1 MTGRKI
7 MRPGLMRPG
16 LMRPVAALPVAVI
29 LLLAGCTSGGS
40 PSASAPSAS
49 APSASTGQPPPAAK
63 SFTLKKLDQPGG
75 QISLAAYAGKPVII
89 NFFASW
95 CTPCKKETPLLAKF
109 YKSSHGKVV
118 IIGVDANDEA
128 GPAKK
133 FVQAADVTYPVAVDP
148 FPAKTTTSYGV
159 FALPQTFF
167 LNSRHH
173 IVKKIIGGVTLTQLT
188 KGVALIDNRNTSL
201 AAGAQGQG

>member
-1 MTGRKI
+1 MTGRR
-7 MRPGLMRPG
+7 MAR
-16 LMRPVAALPVAVI
+16 AATALPLAAF
-29 LLLAGCTSGGS
+29 LLLAGCSSGQKAAAK
-40 PSASAPSAS
+40 PL
-49 APSASTGQPPPAAK
+49 PAAK
-63 SFTLKKLDQPGG
+63 SFSLKVLDRPGQ

-95 CTPCKKETPLLAKF
+95 CAPCKKETPLLARF

-128 GPAKK
+128 DPAEK

-167 LNSRHH
+167 LNSRHR
-173 IVKKIIGGVTLTQLT
+173 IVKKILGGVTLTELT
-188 KGVALIDNRNTSL
+188 KGVALIDHRTSTL

>member
-1 MTGRKI
+1 MTGRKR
-7 MRPGLMRPG
+7 MRTRLVRPRLMRPG
-16 LMRPVAALPVAVI
+16 IMSTVAALPLAAI
-29 LLLAGCTSGGS
+29 LLLAGCSSGAS
-40 PSASAPSAS
+40 PSAGAGRPL
-49 APSASTGQPPPAAK
+49 PAAR
-63 SFTLKKLDQPGG
+63 SFTLKELDQPGQ
-75 QISLAAYAGKPVII
+75 QISLAKYAGKPVII

-167 LNSRHH
+167 LNSRHR
-173 IVKKIIGGVTLTQLT
+173 IVKKILGDVTLTQLT

>member
-1 MTGRKI
+1 
-7 MRPGLMRPG
+7 MRT
-16 LMRPVAALPVAVI
+16 VAALPLAVI
-29 LLLAGCTSGGS
+29 LLLAGCSSGGS
-40 PSASAPSAS
+40 PSAST
-49 APSASTGQPPPAAK
+49 PSASTGKPLPAAK
-63 SFTLKKLDQPGG
+63 SFTLKELDRPGR
-75 QISLAAYAGKPVII
+75 QISLADYAGKPVII

-109 YKSSHGKVV
+109 YRSSHGKVV

-133 FVQAADVTYPVAVDP
+133 FVQGADVTYPVAVDP

-167 LNSRHH
+167 LNSRHR
-173 IVKKIIGGVTLTQLT
+173 IVKKILGGVTLTQLT
-188 KGVALIDNRNTSL
+188 MGVALIDNRNTSL
-201 AAGAQGQG
+201 AAGAQGRG

>member
-1 MTGRKI
+1 MTGRRIARPKI
-7 MRPGLMRPG
+7 MRAKIMRT
-16 LMRPVAALPVAVI
+16 ATALPLAAI
-29 LLLAGCTSGGS
+29 LLLAGCSSGTTASS
-40 PSASAPSAS
+40 PAN
-49 APSASTGQPPPAAK
+49 TGQPLPAAK
-63 SFTLKKLDQPGG
+63 SFSLKVLARPGQ
-75 QISLAAYAGKPVII
+75 QISLAHYAGKPVII

-95 CTPCKKETPLLAKF
+95 CTPCKKETPLLARF

-118 IIGVDANDEA
+118 IIGVDANDQA
-128 GPAKK
+128 GPAEK

-167 LNSRHH
+167 LNSRHR
-173 IVKKIIGGVTLTQLT
+173 IVKKILGDVTLTQLT
-188 KGVALIDNRNTSL
+188 KGVALIDNRNTTL

>member
-7 MRPGLMRPG
+7 MRPKIVGPTIIT
-16 LMRPVAALPVAVI
+16 VAALPLAVI
-29 LLLAGCTSGGS
+29 LFLAGCSSGS
-40 PSASAPSAS
+40 PPASSSAN
-49 APSASTGQPPPAAK
+49 TGKPLPAAK
-63 SFTLKKLDQPGG
+63 SFTLKVLDRPGQ
-75 QISLAAYAGKPVII
+75 QISLADYAGKPVIV

-95 CTPCKKETPLLAKF
+95 CTPCKKETPLLARF
-109 YKSSHGKVV
+109 YKSSHGKVA

-128 GPAKK
+128 GPAEK

-148 FPAKTTTSYGV
+148 FPAKITTSYGV

-167 LNSRHH
+167 LNSRHR
-173 IVKKIIGGVTLTQLT
+173 IVKKILGGVTLTQLT
-188 KGVALIDNRNTSL
+188 KGVALIDNRNTTL

>member
-1 MTGRKI
+1 MTGRPRAI
-7 MRPGLMRPG
+7 LAA
-16 LMRPVAALPVAVI
+16 AALPLAVI
-29 LLLAGCTSGGS
+29 LLLAGCSSGGT
-40 PSASAPSAS
+40 PAAKAL
-49 APSASTGQPPPAAK
+49 PAAK
-63 SFTLKKLDQPGG
+63 SFTLKELDQPGR

-95 CTPCKKETPLLAKF
+95 CTPCQKETPLLAKF
-109 YKSSHGKVV
+109 YQSSHGKVV
-118 IIGVDANDEA
+118 IIGVDANDQS
-128 GPAKK
+128 GPAEK
-133 FVQAADVTYPVAVDP
+133 FVRTSGVRYPVAVDP

-167 LNSRHH
+167 LNARHR

-188 KGVALIDNRNTSL
+188 KGVALMDTRNTSL

>member
-7 MRPGLMRPG
+7 TRPRLTRLGIMST
-16 LMRPVAALPVAVI
+16 VAALPLAVS
-29 LLLAGCTSGGS
+29 LLLAGC
-40 PSASAPSAS
+40 SAGAS
-49 APSASTGQPPPAAK
+49 PSASTGKPLPAAK
-63 SFTLKKLDQPGG
+63 SFTLKELDQPG
-75 QISLAAYAGKPVII
+75 QRISLASYAGKPVVI

-95 CTPCKKETPLLAKF
+95 CTPCQKETPLLAKF
-109 YKSSHGKVV
+109 YRSSHGKVV

-167 LNSRHH
+167 LNSKHR
-173 IVKKIIGGVTLTQLT
+173 IVKKILGDVTLTQLT
-188 KGVALIDNRNTSL
+188 KGVALIDSRNTSL

>member
-7 MRPGLMRPG
+7 MRPRLMG
-16 LMRPVAALPVAVI
+16 TVAALPLALI
-29 LLLAGCTSGGS
+29 LLLAGCSSG
-40 PSASAPSAS
+40 AS
-49 APSASTGQPPPAAK
+49 PAANTGK
-63 SFTLKKLDQPGG
+63 PLPAARSFTLKELDQPGQ
-75 QISLAAYAGKPVII
+75 QISLADYAGKPVII

-95 CTPCKKETPLLAKF
+95 CTACKKETPLLAKF
-109 YKSSHGKVV
+109 YRSSHGKVV

-167 LNSRHH
+167 LNSRHR
-173 IVKKIIGGVTLTQLT
+173 IVKKILGDVTLTQLT

-201 AAGAQGQG
+201 AAGDQGQG

>member
-1 MTGRKI
+1 
-7 MRPGLMRPG
+7 MRT
-16 LMRPVAALPVAVI
+16 VAALPLAVI
-29 LLLAGCTSGGS
+29 LLLAGCSSGGS
-40 PSASAPSAS
+40 PSASSPSAN
-49 APSASTGQPPPAAK
+49 TGKPLPAAN
-63 SFTLKKLDQPGG
+63 SFRLKELDQPGQ
-75 QISLAAYAGKPVII
+75 QISLADYAGKPVII

-128 GPAKK
+128 SPAKK

-167 LNSRHH
+167 LNSRHR
-173 IVKKIIGGVTLTQLT
+173 IVKKILGDVTLTQLT
-188 KGVALIDNRNTSL
+188 KGVALIDNRNTSP

>member
-1 MTGRKI
+1 MTGREL
-7 MRPGLMRPG
+7 MRTRLVRPRLTRPGIMST
-16 LMRPVAALPVAVI
+16 VAALPLAAI
-29 LLLAGCTSGGS
+29 LLLAGCSSGAS
-40 PSASAPSAS
+40 PSAGA
-49 APSASTGQPPPAAK
+49 GQPLPTAR
-63 SFTLKKLDQPGG
+63 SFTLKELDQPGQ
-75 QISLAAYAGKPVII
+75 QISLASYAGKPVII

-167 LNSRHH
+167 LNSRHR
-173 IVKKIIGGVTLTQLT
+173 IVKKILGDVTLTQLT

>member
-7 MRPGLMRPG
+7 MST
-16 LMRPVAALPVAVI
+16 VAALPLAVI
-29 LLLAGCTSGGS
+29 LLLTGCSSGGT
-40 PSASAPSAS
+40 PATAL
-49 APSASTGQPPPAAK
+49 PAAK
-63 SFTLKKLDQPGG
+63 SFTLKELNQPGQ
-75 QISLAAYAGKPVII
+75 QISLAAYSGKPVII

-118 IIGVDANDEA
+118 IIGVDANDQS
-128 GPAKK
+128 GPAEK

-167 LNSRHH
+167 LNSKHR
-173 IVKKIIGGVTLTQLT
+173 IVKKILGDVTLTQLT

>member
-7 MRPGLMRPG
+7 VRTRLVRPRLTRRGIMST
-16 LMRPVAALPVAVI
+16 VAALLLAVI
-29 LLLAGCTSGGS
+29 LLLAGCSSGAS
-40 PSASAPSAS
+40 PSASA
-49 APSASTGQPPPAAK
+49 GQPLPAAK
-63 SFTLKKLDQPGG
+63 SFTLKELDQPGQ
-75 QISLAAYAGKPVII
+75 QISLASYAGKPVII

-167 LNSRHH
+167 LNSRHR
-173 IVKKIIGGVTLTQLT
+173 IVKKILGDVTLTQLT